1 MTTRRVAQ
9 VGAAVALLGLLALAA
24 ASILER
30 LLTPRTRP
38 ATAIAPAAEPET
50 AHIAATLFFGS
61 SDGQALATVRRE
73 VPLASDASAQGRQ
86 ILLAQLQT
94 APPPYVSVI
103 PAGTALRA
111 FYLSGRGDAF
121 VDLSQPVS
129 SAHPGGSFHEMLTVQ
144 AIVNAVAVNLPT
156 VRRVQIL
163 IEGKEVDTLAGHV
176 DLRRP
181 LEPDRSLVREN

>member
-1 MTTRRVAQ
+1 MTARRGGQVA
-9 VGAAVALLGLLALAA
+9 AALALLGLLALAA

-30 LLTPRTRP
+30 LLTPRP
-38 ATAIAPAAEPET
+38 QPAAALAPVTAPET

-61 SDGQALATVRRE
+61 SDGQALASVRRE
-73 VPLASDASAQGRQ
+73 VPLAADAVAQGRE
-86 ILLAQLQT
+86 ILLAQLQS

-103 PAGTALRA
+103 PAGTTLRA
-111 FYLSGRGDAF
+111 FYLTERGDAF
-121 VDLSQPVS
+121 VDLSQQVS
-129 SAHPGGSFHEMLTVQ
+129 SAHPGGAFHEMLTAQ

-163 IEGKEVDTLAGHV
+163 VEGKEVDTLAGHL

-181 LEPDRSLVREN
+181 LEPDRSLLREK